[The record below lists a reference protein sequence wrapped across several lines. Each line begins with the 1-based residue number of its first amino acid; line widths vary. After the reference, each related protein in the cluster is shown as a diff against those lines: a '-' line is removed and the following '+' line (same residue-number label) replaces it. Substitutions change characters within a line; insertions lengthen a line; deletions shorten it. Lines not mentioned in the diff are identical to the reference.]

1 MAENETRRAITIKL
15 LSGGTWR
22 SLLLAVLLLAVVR
35 RSLELGTLANVD
47 ALGGTILTL
56 TLLALINATFG
67 FGLGLAAGSY
77 LTRAK
82 RRAPVLTWACALYG
96 AILCVAA
103 LSSSLPVFLLL
114 IGCATGIGVFINAG
128 ETMIE
133 TGYLDSE
140 TEIVT
145 ANALRGATLQS
156 LQLIAPLIA
165 GTLLALVA
173 PRMLIV
179 IAAITSIIP
188 LLVFAR
194 LPLEVR
200 TDEQTGTSATTLPA
214 LLRAI
219 RGHVA
224 HDRDL
229 QIFFSVQAIVMIVLG
244 MQGPLIFTYIIEER
258 GFEVPQFAFLM
269 AALGAGALLSA
280 GLFIWT
286 SMRPSLTLI
295 MALLILDGV
304 ALLAFVHTDIPS
316 LIFGSM
322 AAMGLIGGVYMIVM
336 RSFLQSRSEADGRDT
351 LIAAFYGIQEPF
363 LMMGLVFLLL
373 ILPFFTASQIL
384 FGASLVEI
392 GLSAA
397 LLLAA
402 PKNPARL

>member
-1 MAENETRRAITIKL
+1 MAENETRRAITVKL

-22 SLLLAVLLLAVVR
+22 SRLLAVLLLAVVR

-145 ANALRGATLQS
+145 ANALHGATLQS

-165 GTLLALVA
+165 GTLLALFA
-173 PRMLIV
+173 PRMLII

-269 AALGAGALLSA
+269 AALGAGALLST

-295 MALLILDGV
+295 MALLTFDGV
-304 ALLAFVHTDIPS
+304 ALLAFVITDIPA

>member
-1 MAENETRRAITIKL
+1 MPENETRRAITVKL

-77 LTRAK
+77 LARAK

-229 QIFFSVQAIVMIVLG
+229 QIFFSVQAMVMIVLG

-280 GLFIWT
+280 GLCIWT

-295 MALLILDGV
+295 MALLTLDGV
-304 ALLAFVHTDIPS
+304 ALLAFVLTDIPA

-384 FGASLVEI
+384 LGASLVEI

>member
-1 MAENETRRAITIKL
+1 MPENETRRAITVKL

-295 MALLILDGV
+295 MALLTLDGV
-304 ALLAFVHTDIPS
+304 ALLAFVLTDIPA

>member
-229 QIFFSVQAIVMIVLG
+229 QIFFSVQAMVMIVLG

-295 MALLILDGV
+295 MALLTLDGV
-304 ALLAFVHTDIPS
+304 ALLAFVLTDIPA

-384 FGASLVEI
+384 LGASLVEI

>member
-1 MAENETRRAITIKL
+1 MAENETRRAITVKL

-244 MQGPLIFTYIIEER
+244 MQGPLIFTYIIEEW

-295 MALLILDGV
+295 MALLTLDGV
-304 ALLAFVHTDIPS
+304 ALLAFVITDIPA

-384 FGASLVEI
+384 LGASLVEI

>member
-1 MAENETRRAITIKL
+1 M
-15 LSGGTWR
+15 
-22 SLLLAVLLLAVVR
+22 LLLAVVR

-295 MALLILDGV
+295 MALLTLDGV
-304 ALLAFVHTDIPS
+304 ALLAFVLTDIPA

-384 FGASLVEI
+384 LGASLVEI

>member
-1 MAENETRRAITIKL
+1 MPENATRRAITVKL

-77 LTRAK
+77 LALAK

-179 IAAITSIIP
+179 IAAITTIIP

-229 QIFFSVQAIVMIVLG
+229 QIFFSVQAMVMIVLG

-269 AALGAGALLSA
+269 AALGAGALLTV
-280 GLFIWT
+280 GLLTWT

-295 MALLILDGV
+295 MALLTLDGV
-304 ALLAFVHTDIPS
+304 ALLAFVLTDIPA

-384 FGASLVEI
+384 LGASLVEI

>member
-179 IAAITSIIP
+179 IAAITLIIP

-295 MALLILDGV
+295 MALLTLDGV
-304 ALLAFVHTDIPS
+304 ALLAFVLTDIPA

-384 FGASLVEI
+384 LGASLVEI

>member
-1 MAENETRRAITIKL
+1 MAENETRRAITVKL

-229 QIFFSVQAIVMIVLG
+229 QIFFSVQAMVMIVLG

-280 GLFIWT
+280 GLCIWT

-295 MALLILDGV
+295 MALLTLDGV
-304 ALLAFVHTDIPS
+304 ALLAFVLTDIPA

-384 FGASLVEI
+384 LGASLVEI

>member
-179 IAAITSIIP
+179 IAAITLIIP

-295 MALLILDGV
+295 MALLTLDGV
-304 ALLAFVHTDIPS
+304 ALLAFVLTDIPA

>member
-145 ANALRGATLQS
+145 ANALHGATLQS

-165 GTLLALVA
+165 GTLLALFA
-173 PRMLIV
+173 PRMLII

-229 QIFFSVQAIVMIVLG
+229 QIFFSVQAIVMIGLS

-295 MALLILDGV
+295 MALLTLDGV
-304 ALLAFVHTDIPS
+304 ALLAFVITDIPA

-397 LLLAA
+397 LLLTA

>member
-200 TDEQTGTSATTLPA
+200 TDEQTETSATTLPA

-224 HDRDL
+224 RDRDL

-244 MQGPLIFTYIIEER
+244 MQGPLIFTYIIEEW
-258 GFEVPQFAFLM
+258 GFGVPQFAFLM

-295 MALLILDGV
+295 MALLTLDGV
-304 ALLAFVHTDIPS
+304 ALLAFVLTDIPA

-373 ILPFFTASQIL
+373 ILPFLTASQIL

>member
-1 MAENETRRAITIKL
+1 MPENETRRAITVKL

-96 AILCVAA
+96 AILCLAA

-280 GLFIWT
+280 GLCIWT

-295 MALLILDGV
+295 MALLTLDGV
-304 ALLAFVHTDIPS
+304 ALLAFVLTDIPA

-384 FGASLVEI
+384 LGASLVEI

>member
-1 MAENETRRAITIKL
+1 MAENETRRAITVKL

-173 PRMLIV
+173 PRMLII

-229 QIFFSVQAIVMIVLG
+229 QIFFSVQAMVMIVLG

-295 MALLILDGV
+295 MALLTLDGV
-304 ALLAFVHTDIPS
+304 ALLAFVLTDIPA

-384 FGASLVEI
+384 LGASLVEI

>member
-1 MAENETRRAITIKL
+1 MAENETRRAITVKL

-179 IAAITSIIP
+179 IAAITLIIP

-295 MALLILDGV
+295 MALLTLDGV
-304 ALLAFVHTDIPS
+304 ALLAFVITDIPA

-384 FGASLVEI
+384 LGASLVEI

-402 PKNPARL
+402 SKNPARL

>member
-15 LSGGTWR
+15 LSRGTWR
-22 SLLLAVLLLAVVR
+22 SLLLAVLLSAVVR

-286 SMRPSLTLI
+286 SMRLRSL
-295 MALLILDGV
+295 
-304 ALLAFVHTDIPS
+304 
-316 LIFGSM
+316 
-322 AAMGLIGGVYMIVM
+322 
-336 RSFLQSRSEADGRDT
+336 
-351 LIAAFYGIQEPF
+351 
-363 LMMGLVFLLL
+363 
-373 ILPFFTASQIL
+373 
-384 FGASLVEI
+384 
-392 GLSAA
+392 
-397 LLLAA
+397 
-402 PKNPARL
+402 

>member
-1 MAENETRRAITIKL
+1 MPENETRRAITVKL

-173 PRMLIV
+173 PRMLII

-229 QIFFSVQAIVMIVLG
+229 QISFQC
-244 MQGPLIFTYIIEER
+244 R
-258 GFEVPQFAFLM
+258 
-269 AALGAGALLSA
+269 LS
-280 GLFIWT
+280 
-286 SMRPSLTLI
+286 
-295 MALLILDGV
+295 
-304 ALLAFVHTDIPS
+304 
-316 LIFGSM
+316 
-322 AAMGLIGGVYMIVM
+322 
-336 RSFLQSRSEADGRDT
+336 
-351 LIAAFYGIQEPF
+351 
-363 LMMGLVFLLL
+363 
-373 ILPFFTASQIL
+373 
-384 FGASLVEI
+384 
-392 GLSAA
+392 
-397 LLLAA
+397 
-402 PKNPARL
+402 

>member
-280 GLFIWT
+280 GLCIWT

-295 MALLILDGV
+295 MALLTLDGV
-304 ALLAFVHTDIPS
+304 ALLAFVLTDIPA

-384 FGASLVEI
+384 LGASLVEI

>member
-140 TEIVT
+140 IEIVT

-295 MALLILDGV
+295 MALLTLDGV
-304 ALLAFVHTDIPS
+304 ALLAFVITDIPA

-402 PKNPARL
+402 PKNPVRL

>member
-133 TGYLDSE
+133 TAYLDSE
-140 TEIVT
+140 IEIVT

-165 GTLLALVA
+165 GTLLALFA
-173 PRMLIV
+173 PRMLII

-295 MALLILDGV
+295 MALLTLDGV
-304 ALLAFVHTDIPS
+304 ALLAFVITDIPA

>member
-1 MAENETRRAITIKL
+1 MPENETRRAITVKL

-229 QIFFSVQAIVMIVLG
+229 QIFFSVQAMVMIVLG

-280 GLFIWT
+280 GLCIWT

-295 MALLILDGV
+295 MALLTLDGV
-304 ALLAFVHTDIPS
+304 ALLAFVLTDIPA

-384 FGASLVEI
+384 LGASLVEI

>member
-77 LTRAK
+77 LARAK

-140 TEIVT
+140 IEIVT

-229 QIFFSVQAIVMIVLG
+229 QIFFSVQAMVMIVLG
-244 MQGPLIFTYIIEER
+244 MQGPLISHISSKS
-258 GFEVPQFAFLM
+258 G
-269 AALGAGALLSA
+269 
-280 GLFIWT
+280 
-286 SMRPSLTLI
+286 
-295 MALLILDGV
+295 
-304 ALLAFVHTDIPS
+304 
-316 LIFGSM
+316 GS
-322 AAMGLIGGVYMIVM
+322 
-336 RSFLQSRSEADGRDT
+336 RCRNSHS
-351 LIAAFYGIQEPF
+351 
-363 LMMGLVFLLL
+363 
-373 ILPFFTASQIL
+373 
-384 FGASLVEI
+384 
-392 GLSAA
+392 
-397 LLLAA
+397 
-402 PKNPARL
+402 

>member
-173 PRMLIV
+173 PRMLII

-295 MALLILDGV
+295 MALLTLDGV
-304 ALLAFVHTDIPS
+304 ALLAFVLTDIPS

>member
-1 MAENETRRAITIKL
+1 MPENATRRAITVKL

-229 QIFFSVQAIVMIVLG
+229 QIFFSVQAMVMIVLG

-295 MALLILDGV
+295 MALLTLDGV
-304 ALLAFVHTDIPS
+304 ALLAFVLTDIPA

-351 LIAAFYGIQEPF
+351 LIAAFYGIQEHF

-384 FGASLVEI
+384 LGASLVEI

>member
-1 MAENETRRAITIKL
+1 MAENETRRAITVKL

-96 AILCVAA
+96 AILCLAA

-295 MALLILDGV
+295 MALLTFDGV
-304 ALLAFVHTDIPS
+304 ALLAFVITDIPA
-316 LIFGSM
+316 LIF
-322 AAMGLIGGVYMIVM
+322 
-336 RSFLQSRSEADGRDT
+336 
-351 LIAAFYGIQEPF
+351 
-363 LMMGLVFLLL
+363 
-373 ILPFFTASQIL
+373 
-384 FGASLVEI
+384 
-392 GLSAA
+392 
-397 LLLAA
+397 
-402 PKNPARL
+402 

>member
-1 MAENETRRAITIKL
+1 MPENETRRAITVKL

-280 GLFIWT
+280 GLCIWT

-295 MALLILDGV
+295 MALLTLDGV
-304 ALLAFVHTDIPS
+304 ALLAFVLTDIPA

>member
-145 ANALRGATLQS
+145 ANALHGATLQS

-165 GTLLALVA
+165 GTLLALFA
-173 PRMLIV
+173 PRMLII

-269 AALGAGALLSA
+269 AALGAGALLST

-295 MALLILDGV
+295 MALLTFDGV
-304 ALLAFVHTDIPS
+304 ALLAFVITDIPA

>member
-145 ANALRGATLQS
+145 ANALHGATLQS

-165 GTLLALVA
+165 GTLLALFA
-173 PRMLIV
+173 PRMLII

-295 MALLILDGV
+295 MALLTLDGV
-304 ALLAFVHTDIPS
+304 ALLAFVITDIPA

-373 ILPFFTASQIL
+373 ILPFFTTSQIL

-397 LLLAA
+397 VLLAA

>member
-1 MAENETRRAITIKL
+1 MAENETRRAITVKL

-103 LSSSLPVFLLL
+103 LSSSLSVFLLL

-295 MALLILDGV
+295 MALLTLDGV
-304 ALLAFVHTDIPS
+304 ALLAFVLTDIPA

-384 FGASLVEI
+384 LGASLVEI

>member
-1 MAENETRRAITIKL
+1 MAENETRRAIMVKL

-165 GTLLALVA
+165 GTLLVLVA

-179 IAAITSIIP
+179 IAAITSIVP

-295 MALLILDGV
+295 MALLTLDGV
-304 ALLAFVHTDIPS
+304 ALLAFVLTDIPS
-316 LIFGSM
+316 LIFRSM

-336 RSFLQSRSEADGRDT
+336 RSFLLSRSETDGRDI

-397 LLLAA
+397 LLFAA

>member
-1 MAENETRRAITIKL
+1 MAENETRRAITVKL

-77 LTRAK
+77 LTWAK
-82 RRAPVLTWACALYG
+82 RRSPVLTWACALYG

-173 PRMLIV
+173 PRMLII

-224 HDRDL
+224 HDCDL
-229 QIFFSVQAIVMIVLG
+229 QIFFSVQAMVMIVLG

-295 MALLILDGV
+295 MALLTLDGV
-304 ALLAFVHTDIPS
+304 ALLAFVLTDIPA

-384 FGASLVEI
+384 LGASLVEI

>member
-1 MAENETRRAITIKL
+1 MPENETRRAITVKL

-96 AILCVAA
+96 AILCLAA

-229 QIFFSVQAIVMIVLG
+229 QIFFSVQAMVMIVLG

-280 GLFIWT
+280 GLCIWT

-295 MALLILDGV
+295 MALLTLDGV
-304 ALLAFVHTDIPS
+304 ALLAFVLTDIPA

-351 LIAAFYGIQEPF
+351 LIVAFYGIQEPF

-384 FGASLVEI
+384 LGASLVEI

>member
-1 MAENETRRAITIKL
+1 MAENETRRAITVKL

-179 IAAITSIIP
+179 IAAITLIIP

-295 MALLILDGV
+295 MALLTLDGF
-304 ALLAFVHTDIPS
+304 ALLAFVLTDIPA

>member
-133 TGYLDSE
+133 TGYLDRE

-295 MALLILDGV
+295 MALLTLDGV
-304 ALLAFVHTDIPS
+304 ALLAFVLTDIPA

>member
-1 MAENETRRAITIKL
+1 MAENETRRAITVKL

-96 AILCVAA
+96 AILCLAA

-229 QIFFSVQAIVMIVLG
+229 QIFFSVQAMVMIVLG

-286 SMRPSLTLI
+286 SMWPSLTLI
-295 MALLILDGV
+295 MALLTLDGV
-304 ALLAFVHTDIPS
+304 ALLAFVLTDIPA

-384 FGASLVEI
+384 LGASLVEI

>member
-1 MAENETRRAITIKL
+1 MAENETRRAITVKL

-96 AILCVAA
+96 AILCLAA

-295 MALLILDGV
+295 MALLTLDGV
-304 ALLAFVHTDIPS
+304 ALLAFVITDIPA

-384 FGASLVEI
+384 LGASLVEI

>member
-179 IAAITSIIP
+179 IAAITLIIP

-200 TDEQTGTSATTLPA
+200 IDEQTETSATTLPA
-214 LLRAI
+214 LLLAI

-295 MALLILDGV
+295 MALLTLDGV
-304 ALLAFVHTDIPS
+304 ALLAFVITDILA

-384 FGASLVEI
+384 LGASLVEI